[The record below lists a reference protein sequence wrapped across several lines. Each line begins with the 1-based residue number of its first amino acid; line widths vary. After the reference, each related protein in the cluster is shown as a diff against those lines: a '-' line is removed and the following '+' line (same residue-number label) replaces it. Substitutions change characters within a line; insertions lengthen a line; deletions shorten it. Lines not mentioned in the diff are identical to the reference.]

1 MDEDNITHEPLAVVM
16 DGLPSHNPDS
26 GTNKSLGIQS
36 VDIDINV
43 MEKKN
48 NAEQNDGT
56 NVVQYSET
64 VQCELIYSD
73 AYSVHCDTYTCTCT
87 QATTSIV
94 IHTCTQAHIYSGT
107 YMYISTHL

>member
-1 MDEDNITHEPLAVVM
+1 M

-48 NAEQNDGT
+48 NEVQNDGT

-64 VQCELIYSD
+64 VQCELIYYD
-73 AYSVHCDTYTCTCT
+73 AYSVHCDTYVYMY
-87 QATTSIV
+87 TSIV
-94 IHTCTQAHIYSGT
+94 IH
-107 YMYISTHL
+107 MYIYTSTHL